1 MSAMR
6 VVKRRSRSI
15 LLLAFLP
22 LLWVALA
29 KGAMSVSDVNDVS
42 HEERAA
48 LKNKPCSNIM
58 HECMEKHVPMER
70 VARLLAVKLKDES
83 IQETLSK
90 LQEPGFQRDVA
101 SLIREGRTEWV
112 YKSGIPLPKDSD
124 GCAEDLLTVLNNPR
138 FVKLVQELPRMSKGE
153 MLGIMRGDLEAS
165 LAEYDK
171 SYEFFFPAALKH
183 YDGIKHD
190 LSGKSIAMSL
200 ETMGLRERVLV
211 LLMLAGHLQLR
222 DCQPT
227 IQKIVDYAI
236 QQRDRLYD
244 ETQYRYDFAKNVLD
258 QETLYHRQIL
268 ATALLQTS
276 LLPKEA
282 EQALAA
288 IGAKYQERKVKPYDQ
303 MLTLVYLPHLPK
315 GEKMK
320 TLRVLDDEKG
330 TIAIRVVEELD
341 DSQFNRL
348 VEAVKSAGAQ
358 GGTPQKDATGPN
370 K

>member
-1 MSAMR
+1 MSAMP
-6 VVKRRSRSI
+6 VVTRCGRGV
-15 LLLAFLP
+15 LLLTFLP
-22 LLWVALA
+22 LLWLTVAE
-29 KGAMSVSDVNDVS
+29 GATNSGDVNDVS
-42 HEERAA
+42 LEERAA
-48 LKNKPCSNIM
+48 LKDKPCSNIM
-58 HECMEKHVPMER
+58 KECEDKRVPLER
-70 VARLLAVKLKDES
+70 IARLLTVKLKDES
-83 IQETLSK
+83 IQETLTK

-101 SLIREGRTEWV
+101 AMRRIMEGRTW

-124 GCAEDLLTVLNNPR
+124 YCASDLLTVLNNPR
-138 FVKLVQELPRMSKGE
+138 FVKLVQELPRMSKAE
-153 MLGIMRGDLEAS
+153 MLGIVRGGLEAS

-183 YDGIKHD
+183 YDSIKHD
-190 LSGKSIAMSL
+190 MTGKSIAMSL
-200 ETMGLRERVLV
+200 ETIGLRERVLA
-211 LLMLAGHLQLR
+211 LLLLAGHLQLR
-222 DCQPT
+222 ECQPA
-227 IQKIVDYAI
+227 ILKIVDYGI
-236 QQRDRLYD
+236 RQRDQLYD
-244 ETQYRYDFAKNVLD
+244 GTRFAYDFAKNILD
-258 QETLYHRQIL
+258 KETLYHRQVL
-268 ATALLQTS
+268 ATALLQAS
-276 LLPKEA
+276 LAPKEA
-282 EQALAA
+282 EQVLAA

-303 MLTLVYLPHLPK
+303 MLTLVHLPHLPK